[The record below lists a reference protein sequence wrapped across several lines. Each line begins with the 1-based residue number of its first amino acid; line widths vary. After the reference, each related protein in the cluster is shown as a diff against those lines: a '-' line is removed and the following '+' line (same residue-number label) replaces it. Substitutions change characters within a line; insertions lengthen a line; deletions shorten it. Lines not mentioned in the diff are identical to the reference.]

1 MIVPGKSGFGCQ
13 QTKGHNLRTLTLYEM
28 QISLKNEKKL
38 RLLFTLRIG
47 IRIVWTRYKF
57 EKSCFNKRKV
67 MVMIYLKS
75 QSLDKFR
82 GKKDL
87 GNIVFVCSIEEANFV
102 MQHMN
107 DPYNW
112 VICTEDEWA
121 ESYKSFDHSMFD
133 YADIL
138 NLEGVRTGEL
148 TSADL

>member
-1 MIVPGKSGFGCQ
+1 
-13 QTKGHNLRTLTLYEM
+13 
-28 QISLKNEKKL
+28 
-38 RLLFTLRIG
+38 
-47 IRIVWTRYKF
+47 
-57 EKSCFNKRKV
+57 
-67 MVMIYLKS
+67 MIYLKS

-82 GKKDL
+82 GKKDI

-121 ESYKSFDHSMFD
+121 ESYKSFDHSVFD

-138 NLEGVRTGEL
+138 NIEGVRTGEL
-148 TSADL
+148 TSADLAGKTILKG